1 MNFRRQS
8 GLTLIGFFIVLAVAL
23 FFIYAGMRV
32 IPMYIEYHALVTSM
46 NSLEEDP
53 TAKSLSPQQ
62 IKRKLEDFLWVNYST
77 ENIQREH
84 MRITRA
90 QGGIK
95 VRVAYEVRKPFLGNI
110 DIVGHF
116 DRSIVLK

>member
-8 GLTLIGFFIVLAVAL
+8 GLTLIGFIIVLAVAL

-110 DIVGHF
+110 DIIGHF
-116 DRSIVLK
+116 DRSIILK

>member
-8 GLTLIGFFIVLAVAL
+8 GLTLIGFIIVLAVAL

-116 DRSIVLK
+116 DRSIILK

>member
-116 DRSIVLK
+116 DRSIILK